1 MFSFG
6 RLIMLALVGTLVY
19 AGFFHL
25 PPGGPA
31 DGQFDPDKL
40 AVDEVALWRAAQSQ
54 DEFSIYTSA
63 VVMLREQHRYSW
75 FRAAQAGYYMAR
87 AASTFSTLKTR
98 YERVLPDLEDA
109 AAIHKAWTNA
119 AFEPAAVA
127 RAQLNWWVTK
137 QLPNLNTIDQVA
149 PLVSDEL
156 ELRYG
161 LPAGAASG
169 AAARRAEAA
178 LLFENGGRDPN
189 VAAVTKALAESNRML
204 QRVINDRRN
213 RTR

>member
-1 MFSFG
+1 MFSLG
-6 RLIMLALVGTLVY
+6 RLITLALVGTFVY
-19 AGFFHL
+19 VGFFQL
-25 PPGGPA
+25 PSGGAA
-31 DGQFDPDKL
+31 DGQFDPDRL
-40 AVDEVALWRAAQSQ
+40 AVEEVNLWRAAKIQ
-54 DEFSIYTSA
+54 DEVSTFTSA
-63 VVMLREQHRYSW
+63 VVVLREQHRYSW
-75 FRAAQAGYYMAR
+75 FRAAQAGFYMAR

-98 YERVLPDLEDA
+98 YERVLPDLEEA

-119 AFEPAAVA
+119 SFEPAAVA

-149 PLVSDEL
+149 PLVSEEF

-169 AAARRAEAA
+169 AAVRRAEAA
-178 LLFENGGRDPN
+178 LLFETGGRDPN
-189 VAAVTKALAESNRML
+189 IGAVTKALADSNLML
-204 QRVINDRRN
+204 QRVINSNRN